1 MIVPRPVLLKLGGSV
16 LTDKASKPRFK
27 KTVCRR
33 ILSEVA
39 KMEVPVVILHGAGSF
54 GHPLAKKY
62 GIGQRSITPE
72 ARAGISETLAACG
85 VLHAE
90 VVQAAQEAGL
100 RPISVPLHMLSQSQ
114 GGELVDLPTDELARL
129 IDEGFAPVLSGT
141 VIRDDRLG
149 WRVVSADELMAALAP
164 DLTPRLAVFATDVEG
179 VYDKEPAKPGAVV
192 QPILTLDG
200 LNDIDAAGGR
210 GDDVTG
216 RMRGKLE
223 RAFAV
228 AAECPTWI
236 VDGTVRGR
244 VQDVLKGKVVPGTR
258 IQA

>member
-1 MIVPRPVLLKLGGSV
+1 MLLKLGGSV
-16 LTDKASKPRFK
+16 LTDKAEKPRFK

-39 KMEVPVVILHGAGSF
+39 KMDVPVVIMHGAGSF

-62 GIGQRSITPE
+62 DIGNRTITPE
-72 ARAGISETLAACG
+72 ARGGISETLAACG

-100 RPISVPLHMLSQSQ
+100 RPISIPLHMLSHSEQ
-114 GGELVDLPTDELARL
+114 GELTELPIEELIRL
-129 IDEGFAPVLSGT
+129 VDEGFSPVLSGT
-141 VIRDDRLG
+141 VVRDDRMG
-149 WRVVSADELMAALAP
+149 WRVVSADELMALLAP
-164 DLTPRLAVFATDVEG
+164 DMTPRLAIFATDVEG
-179 VYDKEPAKPGAVV
+179 VYDKDPAKSGAKV

-216 RMRGKLE
+216 RMHGKLE
-223 RAFAV
+223 RAFEV

-236 VDGTVRGR
+236 VNGTVRGR